1 MTTIELDRSDLITAF
16 KVNRGVL
23 SNEQII
29 SNQLIDALDDMLRDD
44 SMCHLSADWED
55 ETHWH
60 LTVFGERVS
69 DTFPRT
75 TAS

>member
-1 MTTIELDRSDLITAF
+1 MTTIELDRAYLINCF
-16 KVNRGVL
+16 KANRGVL
-23 SNEQII
+23 SNDHII
-29 SNQLIDALDDMLRDD
+29 SNQLIDALDDLLRDD
-44 SMCHLSADWED
+44 SMPQLSADWVD

-69 DTFPRT
+69 DTYRT